1 MILLESPSASWG
13 PGISSWK
20 VERHTIH
27 LPSPKVFP
35 DADIAKKKKKSTR
48 QESDVSPLSSS
59 LAPGT
64 LCGAGVY
71 SQLQRLRL
79 PQGGD
84 SEPRTRHRHRISLQI
99 KHAWFWLT
107 EALLWGSQ
115 PRAALSVQ

>member
-20 VERHTIH
+20 AERHTVH
-27 LPSPKVFP
+27 LPSPKIFL
-35 DADIAKKKKKSTR
+35 DADIAKKEYKA
-48 QESDVSPLSSS
+48 ESDVSPHSCS

-84 SEPRTRHRHRISLQI
+84 SEPRTRHLHRISLQI

-107 EALLWGSQ
+107 EALLWGSR